1 MRVGPFIEKQWGN
14 RLSFL
19 SGHCQFSL
27 QHKGRGGG
35 KVGCLFVERGCITRD
50 HNSKRRDFFFF
61 FLIRERGFVYVPGF
75 CGAGG
80 GCSRVRNLF
89 ISVLEI

>member
-1 MRVGPFIEKQWGN
+1 MKSSGEIDCHFYQVIVSFPFNIKAEVG
-14 RLSFL
+14 
-19 SGHCQFSL
+19 
-27 QHKGRGGG
+27 GRWAA
-35 KVGCLFVERGCITRD
+35 CLLKEVVLHETIIAKEGI
-50 HNSKRRDFFFF
+50 FFF